1 MFKKMNDYIRFII
14 DWQVENNFGFIWV
27 VRLCSNDNMIEKI
40 VIGSKMIY
48 KWMVKFVGL
57 MFVIFIYEDFVVYS
71 MLDLQKREMR

>member
-1 MFKKMNDYIRFII
+1 MFYKINDQIRFII
-14 DWQVENNFGFIWV
+14 YWQVENNLGFIWV

>member
-1 MFKKMNDYIRFII
+1 MFYKMNDYIRFII
-14 DWQVENNFGFIWV
+14 DLQVENYFGFIWV